1 MGIAV
6 RVGIA
11 KVIDRVVRDV
21 GSRREDSSRG
31 CGSPEALLK
40 HSKQMEDST

>member
-6 RVGIA
+6 HVGIA
-11 KVIDRVVRDV
+11 KVSDRVVRDV
-21 GSRREDSSRG
+21 GSLREASSRG
-31 CGSPEALLK
+31 CGSPEAVFK